1 VLTAKYEKLGIPTVT
16 IVSDHMISVAKRRSL
31 SATDAMPAMRMV
43 SVPNVSQ
50 EAKNAM
56 ALSTAPK
63 IVEALTKPLTEQEKY
78 KGKFELPR
86 EPRIAFTGTFD
97 QVQEFFIGDLS
108 KYVTT
113 APHAEYTDGLPVIPP
128 TQDRVA
134 RMLKGTRH
142 KPDEV
147 IGQLAPLNG
156 IATVEKAA
164 INAVMAG
171 ARPEYMPV
179 LLALTEAMAKDGGAQ
194 NSAQG
199 GSGIFSYSI
208 VINGPVAR
216 EIGIN
221 SGGPQLSGPAPLS
234 PGVPANMV
242 IGRFMRLMQVNIAG
256 IEPGVSEAKGI
267 GSTRKTSLVIAE
279 ANDESPWPQ
288 LSADLGIGFKD
299 KENTLTLFS
308 GWSDSLSAFGPT
320 LKDFGTT
327 KAQMS
332 NPDVLARY
340 LTCVADSAPAL
351 ARPAMGLLYM
361 MSPALAQEIAKAG
374 YARKD
379 VQKWIYEN
387 TVAPWGKIKRQPWI
401 TFTMFEPAE
410 SLSVQGK
417 PMPLYL
423 REDYAPNMPDDK
435 LVKYF
440 AAPEAISVVVGP
452 GTPLPQVWTVIM
464 NAHPRWT
471 VAVDKWR

>member
-1 VLTAKYEKLGIPTVT
+1 
-16 IVSDHMISVAKRRSL
+16 
-31 SATDAMPAMRMV
+31 
-43 SVPNVSQ
+43 
-50 EAKNAM
+50 
-56 ALSTAPK
+56 
-63 IVEALTKPLTEQEKY
+63 
-78 KGKFELPR
+78 
-86 EPRIAFTGTFD
+86 
-97 QVQEFFIGDLS
+97 
-108 KYVTT
+108 VTT

-374 YARKD
+374 YSRKD